1 MELNLFDV
9 RVAEVVQVAV
19 DITMLTLES
28 LDKSP
33 LPDFEPGS
41 HITVKTPLGAMRQY
55 SLCGRLIGAGRWQ
68 IAVKREARGRGG
80 SLSLVDA
87 TKTGQLLQV
96 SLPSNNFVLDASAKQ
111 YLFIAGGIGITPII
125 AMLYSLLDQSEFDPK
140 RIKLVYLCRDRSSA
154 AFVEELEALLPA
166 ASRLIHFDNGLS
178 EAQFDLWEAL
188 EKPNQRYLY
197 CCGPAPLM
205 DAVRDMTGHWT
216 KAQVHFERFGTDT
229 ATKATD
235 ETFQVCIGSTGQ
247 VLDVEPGVSILE
259 TLRGNGFK
267 VSSSC
272 ESGTCGTCK
281 TGLVA
286 GEADHRDLVLLDDE
300 KNNFVMICVS
310 RANSPSLTLDL

>member
-9 RVAEVVQVAV
+9 RVAKVVQIAT
-19 DITMLTLES
+19 DITMLVLES

-55 SLCGRLIGAGRWQ
+55 SLCGRSVGSGLWQ

-87 TKTGQLLQV
+87 TKAGQLLQV
-96 SLPSNNFVLDASAKQ
+96 SLPNNNFVLDAAAKQ

-125 AMLYSLLDQSEFDPK
+125 AMLYSLLDQSDFDPK

-154 AFVEELEALLPA
+154 AFVEELEALLPVS
-166 ASRLIHFDNGLS
+166 SRLIHFDNGLS
-178 EAQFDLWEAL
+178 EAQLDLWEVL
-188 EKPNQRYLY
+188 EKPNQSYLY
-197 CCGPAPLM
+197 CCGPTPLM

-216 KAQVHFERFGTDT
+216 KKQVHFESFG
-229 ATKATD
+229 AGVVTKASD
-235 ETFQVCIGSTGQ
+235 ETFQICIRSTGQ
-247 VLDVEPGVSILE
+247 VLDVEPDVSILE

-281 TGLVA
+281 TGLLA

-310 RANSPSLTLDL
+310 RAISPTLTLDL

>member
-9 RVAEVVQVAV
+9 RVAKVVQVAV
-19 DITMLTLES
+19 DITMLVLES

-41 HITVKTPLGAMRQY
+41 HITVKTPLGPMRQY
-55 SLCGRLIGAGRWQ
+55 SLCGRSDGSGIWQ

-87 TKTGQLLQV
+87 TKAGQLLQV

-188 EKPNQRYLY
+188 EKPSQSYLY

-216 KAQVHFERFGTDT
+216 KKQVHFESFGAGTT
-229 ATKATD
+229 TKATD
-235 ETFQVCIGSTGQ
+235 ETFQVCISSTGQ
-247 VLDVEPGVSILE
+247 VLDVEPSVSILE

-281 TGLVA
+281 TGLLA
-286 GEADHRDLVLLDDE
+286 GEADHRDLVLLEDE

-310 RANSPSLTLDL
+310 RAKSPNLTLDL